1 MSVRVRYPPSPT
13 GLQHIGGVRTA
24 LFNYFFARANGGTFI
39 LRIEDTDRTRSTEDA
54 VQDLYDTLSWL
65 GLEWDEGPDKGGN
78 YGPYIQSQRTA
89 LYTEYAAKL
98 IASGHAYK
106 CFCSTERIESL
117 RKEQEEKKL
126 RTGYDGHCRNLS
138 PEMIAGY
145 ESGNVPHVVR
155 FRVPDRGKTAFY
167 DILLGEISS
176 RNEDI
181 PQDPI
186 LMKSDGFPTY
196 HLANVVDDHLME
208 ITHILRA
215 QEWLPSVPLHVLL
228 YDAFGWSPP
237 VFCHLPLVLGK
248 DGQKLSKRHGST
260 AVKDYREAG
269 YLPEAVINYLTL
281 VGWSYDDKREFFSK
295 QELEELFTLDKLNKA
310 PGVFDVKKLE
320 WFNGQ
325 YIRLKSDEELLD
337 LILPFLQKELVSDP
351 MTESEQHVVD
361 GMLPLVKERLR
372 LLPEVTEMV
381 RFLFKEINEYS
392 IEDIV
397 PKKLDSDKTVEIL
410 KKGRAILEEFAEKSD
425 EQNER
430 AFTEAA
436 EEINVKLGSMLMPI
450 RVAVTGTPAS
460 PPLFGS
466 MRLLDPEIILKR
478 IDRAVS
484 LLEGGK

>member
-237 VFCHLPLVLGK
+237 LFCHLPLVLGK

-269 YLPEAVINYLTL
+269 YLPEP
-281 VGWSYDDKREFFSK
+281 D
-295 QELEELFTLDKLNKA
+295 QQQC
-310 PGVFDVKKLE
+310 P
-320 WFNGQ
+320 
-325 YIRLKSDEELLD
+325 
-337 LILPFLQKELVSDP
+337 
-351 MTESEQHVVD
+351 
-361 GMLPLVKERLR
+361 
-372 LLPEVTEMV
+372 
-381 RFLFKEINEYS
+381 
-392 IEDIV
+392 
-397 PKKLDSDKTVEIL
+397 
-410 KKGRAILEEFAEKSD
+410 
-425 EQNER
+425 
-430 AFTEAA
+430 
-436 EEINVKLGSMLMPI
+436 
-450 RVAVTGTPAS
+450 
-460 PPLFGS
+460 
-466 MRLLDPEIILKR
+466 
-478 IDRAVS
+478 
-484 LLEGGK
+484 